1 MATTRVI
8 AQSGISEKLLSA
20 VKDIVMTFKAGD
32 VDKDQ
37 SVKLGALFNE
47 ASAVNAVNMLKDARA
62 KGAEILLGDLT
73 NNGAV
78 IQPHL
83 IGNVKPG
90 TPLWDREVFGP
101 GIYDDCNILLSLCQ
115 CLNSLPDLVI
125 VFAAVETVDEAVDLA
140 NASDYSLAASIWSAD
155 QYAAQ
160 RTAARIHSG
169 IHNWYHV
176 QGLKDSD

>member
-20 VKDIVMTFKAGD
+20 VKDIVQTMKAGD

-47 ASAVNAVNMLKDARA
+47 ASAVNAVKMLKDAQTT
-62 KGAEILLGDLT
+62 GAQIILGDLT

-83 IGNVKPG
+83 VGNVKPG

-101 GIYDDCNILLSLCQ
+101 GM
-115 CLNSLPDLVI
+115 
-125 VFAAVETVDEAVDLA
+125 FVEST
-140 NASDYSLAASIWSAD
+140 
-155 QYAAQ
+155 
-160 RTAARIHSG
+160 
-169 IHNWYHV
+169 
-176 QGLKDSD
+176 

>member
-20 VKDIVMTFKAGD
+20 VKDIVGTMKAGD
-32 VDKDQ
+32 VDQDQ

-47 ASAVNAVNMLKDARA
+47 ASAVNAVNMLKDAEA

-83 IGNVKPG
+83 VVNVKPG
-90 TPLWDREVFGP
+90 IPLWDREVFGP
-101 GIYDDCNILLSLCQ
+101 G
-115 CLNSLPDLVI
+115 NSDHKLI
-125 VFAAVETVDEAVDLA
+125 
-140 NASDYSLAASIWSAD
+140 
-155 QYAAQ
+155 
-160 RTAARIHSG
+160 
-169 IHNWYHV
+169 
-176 QGLKDSD
+176 